1 MADIVSSAISIS
13 VGFIEPEIKALTYT
27 EAVAAQTYVESIFQA
42 SWLDIQVEARTTM
55 PDVLTVEILSV
66 TDNASISF
74 SKPRADQIATS
85 DYSNKVVGKSL
96 FDVVTQA
103 DFVHITKIFIR
114 VWYDT
119 FSAPDFFVNEFISTK
134 YEIQPVI
141 DDLSVEYTKNVSELL
156 SMADAMDG
164 GIQYQIVKVRADSI
178 GSFDAYRVDFSANKA
193 DNVSTSSSGVL
204 SMQDY
209 CDITYFL
216 EDYVGLSR
224 AFS

>member
-13 VGFIEPEIKALTYT
+13 VGFIEPEARSLTYI
-27 EAVAAQTYVESIFQA
+27 EAVAAQTYIEPVFQA
-42 SWLDIQVEARTTM
+42 FWLDVQVEARTTM
-55 PDVLTVEILSV
+55 PDVLTVEILTT
-66 TDNASISF
+66 TDNTTLHLQ
-74 SKPRADQIATS
+74 KPSYDQVATS
-85 DYSNKVVGKSL
+85 DYSYRAVGKSL

-103 DFVHITKIFIR
+103 DFIHIVKIFIR
-114 VWYDT
+114 SFGDT
-119 FSAPDFFVNEFISTK
+119 FSVPDFSARQFTSAK

-164 GIQYQIVKVRADSI
+164 GIQYQIIKVRADSI
-178 GSFDAYRVDFSANKA
+178 ESLDAYRVDFSANKA

>member
-13 VGFIEPEIKALTYT
+13 VGFIEPEARALTYT
-27 EAVAAQTYVESIFQA
+27 ETVAAQTYIEPVFQA
-42 SWLDIQVEARTTM
+42 FWLDIQVEARTTM
-55 PDVLTVEILSV
+55 PDVLAVEILTT
-66 TDNASISF
+66 TDNTKIHLQ
-74 SKPRADQIATS
+74 KTRYDQVATS

-96 FDVVTQA
+96 SDVVSQA
-103 DFVHITKIFIR
+103 DFAHITKIFIR
-114 VWYDT
+114 SWDDT
-119 FSAPDFFVNEFISTK
+119 FNAPDFSARQFTSAK

-141 DDLSVEYTKNVSELL
+141 DDLSLEYTKNVSEFL

-164 GIQYQIVKVRADSI
+164 GIQYQIIKVRADSI
-178 GSFDAYRVDFSANKA
+178 ESLDAYRVDFSANKA

-224 AFS
+224 AFN